1 MITQGIEHDIIL
13 DRVRESA
20 GSNRMSFLEKKDID
34 NICVRYGLN
43 KTHSRHSDDSTS
55 VRLIVKEM
63 QDANE
68 VMYFKDQGD
77 VDSDNPE
84 IPSKEFVLGFMKG
97 GQELIFSTQMKSCDK
112 IQVCMDSTHC
122 ISQYSGFQL
131 TTLMILTDLNKGFPV
146 AFLISSSVNTSIL
159 KAFLN
164 SVKKRMGQV
173 RAYTFMSDDDPV
185 FRNAWDATMGR
196 DMNLPVKYINCS
208 WHTDRSFRKN
218 IASKI
223 SAPFMEKLSVYQMVR
238 VLMDEQEEN
247 EFHKQCKGFLSYLLE
262 AGFERF
268 HDYFKENYLCEN
280 RIQLWPQ
287 CYREGAILNT
297 NNHLESMHRLLK
309 YVYLKGKKVKRLDYT
324 ILALNKMVKE
334 KLFKRMVDL
343 MKKRTGKPFRER
355 HEKGMKLEVTQEDH
369 GLFTVSSESFENKL
383 YEIQTNNPTCEV
395 CRERCPD
402 CHVCKCMYVCTC
414 DDNAKGMKNI
424 CKHIHAV
431 AEFLRNKS
439 QIAKP
444 KLPTE
449 EIEKIHDVVSNE
461 EIAKPKVS
469 TEEINMIHDV
479 SNEETYDRQ
488 VVKYQEQLKNKIM
501 LQLLPKCSESKDLQV
516 LKTANSLLC
525 KLIATLD
532 AGTSYPPNNSNW
544 PVDVTT
550 VSEPGNKKCVKQDRL
565 YSTRKRKRENIGMC
579 LKKPSSKA
587 RLIIG
592 ESLAKS
598 ESDVSVP
605 VLSEGRIDDEHSY

>member
-1 MITQGIEHDIIL
+1 MELDIGVNYTAHSGPKKSCDGTKQIFYCRRSGVQSTKISSKSRAEKSQGTCKMGFYCTSSIEVVKKDEKICVTFYSDHRDHNLDFNSQVHMTLPKSEQDKIAACDEIIISAKRMITQGIEHDIIL

-68 VMYFKDQGD
+68 VLYFKDQGD

-122 ISQYSGFQL
+122 IS
-131 TTLMILTDLNKGFPV
+131 N
-146 AFLISSSVNTSIL
+146 
-159 KAFLN
+159 
-164 SVKKRMGQV
+164 
-173 RAYTFMSDDDPV
+173 
-185 FRNAWDATMGR
+185 
-196 DMNLPVKYINCS
+196 
-208 WHTDRSFRKN
+208 
-218 IASKI
+218 
-223 SAPFMEKLSVYQMVR
+223 QMVR

-287 CYREGAILNT
+287 CYHEGAILNT
-297 NNHLESMHRLLK
+297 NNHLESIHRLLK

-424 CKHIHAV
+424 CKHIHTV

-449 EIEKIHDVVSNE
+449 EIEKIHDV
-461 EIAKPKVS
+461 
-469 TEEINMIHDV
+469 
-479 SNEETYDRQ
+479 
-488 VVKYQEQLKNKIM
+488 
-501 LQLLPKCSESKDLQV
+501 
-516 LKTANSLLC
+516 
-525 KLIATLD
+525 
-532 AGTSYPPNNSNW
+532 
-544 PVDVTT
+544 
-550 VSEPGNKKCVKQDRL
+550 
-565 YSTRKRKRENIGMC
+565 
-579 LKKPSSKA
+579 
-587 RLIIG
+587 
-592 ESLAKS
+592 
-598 ESDVSVP
+598 
-605 VLSEGRIDDEHSY
+605 

>member
-1 MITQGIEHDIIL
+1 MGFYCTSSIEVVKKDEKICVTFYSDHRDHNLDFNSQVHMTLPKSEQDKIAGMITQGIEHDIIL

-68 VMYFKDQGD
+68 VLYFKDQGD

-247 EFHKQCKGFLSYLLE
+247 EFHKQCKGFLSYMLE

-287 CYREGAILNT
+287 CYP
-297 NNHLESMHRLLK
+297 
-309 YVYLKGKKVKRLDYT
+309 VKVAGYG
-324 ILALNKMVKE
+324 NE
-334 KLFKRMVDL
+334 LF
-343 MKKRTGKPFRER
+343 E
-355 HEKGMKLEVTQEDH
+355 
-369 GLFTVSSESFENKL
+369 
-383 YEIQTNNPTCEV
+383 
-395 CRERCPD
+395 
-402 CHVCKCMYVCTC
+402 KCMANLNLQFQLCMTTSKETVYTLS
-414 DDNAKGMKNI
+414 AAGI
-424 CKHIHAV
+424 
-431 AEFLRNKS
+431 LRRFINF
-439 QIAKP
+439 
-444 KLPTE
+444 PTTPQE
-449 EIEKIHDVVSNE
+449 
-461 EIAKPKVS
+461 
-469 TEEINMIHDV
+469 TELK
-479 SNEETYDRQ
+479 Q
-488 VVKYQEQLKNKIM
+488 QECRTQ
-501 LQLLPKCSESKDLQV
+501 
-516 LKTANSLLC
+516 
-525 KLIATLD
+525 
-532 AGTSYPPNNSNW
+532 
-544 PVDVTT
+544 
-550 VSEPGNKKCVKQDRL
+550 
-565 YSTRKRKRENIGMC
+565 
-579 LKKPSSKA
+579 
-587 RLIIG
+587 
-592 ESLAKS
+592 
-598 ESDVSVP
+598 
-605 VLSEGRIDDEHSY
+605 